1 MSEIVNTVSF
11 KAKIARRMPDPI
23 DPKKEHHVFWLRAAD
38 LPDEIPVKPNPRP
51 AKPDLAVYREVEESF
66 LNKGT
71 STPFTFHLKNKGMDI
86 LASYVK
92 KTHDDFYEVGF
103 TLNEG
108 LANGNHTYK
117 IMKKNSSI
125 ISDQFVFVKI
135 TTNVHPDFI
144 SEMANG
150 LNTSVQVHS
159 ESIMNQRGD
168 FDWIK
173 EVFENESYKEKIS
186 YVENENLPIDIR
198 EIISIM
204 TLFNI
209 DLNSNENN
217 SVEKHPKYAY
227 SAKAKCLKQFEEYP
241 ESYQKLRAVLKD
253 ILYLHDIIKT
263 QGPEMHNK
271 RGGKA
276 ASLGYVEKRVKSPLE
291 MIFIEESTKVYL
303 SKGALFPILAA
314 FRWFIKE
321 DPISGLYV
329 WKNKN
334 GFKDIL
340 SIWQKHGPRL
350 MGSIQEAYIAVG
362 KDPNALGKNT
372 ITWSSAY
379 SELLSA
385 FLEEQDF

>member
-1 MSEIVNTVSF
+1 MKKITSKIIL
-11 KAKIARRMPDPI
+11 KAKVARRMPDPL
-23 DPKKEHHVFWLRAAD
+23 DPKKEHHTFWVRAAD
-38 LPDEIPVKPNPRP
+38 LPEGIPVKPNPRP
-51 AKPDLAVYREVEESF
+51 AKPDLAVYQEVEESF

-71 STPFTFHLKNKGMDI
+71 STPYTFHLKNKGMDI

-92 KTHDDFYEVGF
+92 KIENDQYEIGF
-103 TLNEG
+103 TGVEG
-108 LANGNHTYK
+108 LANGNHTYQ
-117 IMKKNSSI
+117 IMKKNSSLV
-125 ISDQFVFVKI
+125 SDQYVFVKI

-173 EVFENESYKEKIS
+173 EVFENQTYSKKVS

-204 TLFNI
+204 TLFNVDINAI
-209 DLNSNENN
+209 DGN
-217 SVEKHPKYAY
+217 VAEKHPKYAY
-227 SAKAKCLKQFEEYP
+227 SAKAKCLKQFEEDP
-241 ESYQKLRAVLKD
+241 ASYKKLRGILKD
-253 ILYLHDIIKT
+253 ILYLHDTIKM
-263 QGPEMHNK
+263 QGPAMHNR

-276 ASLGYVEKRVKSPLE
+276 GALGYVEKRTKSVLE
-291 MIFIEESTKVYL
+291 LIFIEKSTKIYL

-321 DPISGLYV
+321 DPKSGLYI

-334 GFKDIL
+334 GFEDIL
-340 SIWQKHGPRL
+340 AIWKKHGPRL
-350 MGSIQEAYIAVG
+350 MGAVQEAYEAVG
-362 KDPNALGKNT
+362 KDPNALGKST
-372 ITWSSAY
+372 VTWSSTY

-385 FLEEQDF
+385 FLEEQEF